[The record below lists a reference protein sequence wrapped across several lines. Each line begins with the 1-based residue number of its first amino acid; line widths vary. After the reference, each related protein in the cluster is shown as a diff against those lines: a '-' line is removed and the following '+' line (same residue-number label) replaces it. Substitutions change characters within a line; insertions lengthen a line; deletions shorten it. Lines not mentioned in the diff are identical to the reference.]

1 MKRLACL
8 NAGLLVGWIAGAGDA
23 VAVLVENPRSFDS
36 AASAVAF
43 AGVAVAL
50 SCGTGGVAGLALAAS
65 PRRPGPGVVWLGVA
79 GWLFAWVGVR
89 VHVKW
94 FFGEP
99 LTAWPYAA
107 VNLGLALAAIAV
119 GLLLHRAARGR
130 LRFLDAFGFTRLV
143 MVVAGLGAAMR
154 LVSPSSLEPVA
165 AEQDPPAAARDVLL
179 ITLDTTRADHL
190 SSYGY
195 PRGTTPALDRLA
207 RRGTVWP
214 VAYAPI
220 PLTNPSHAS
229 IFSGRL
235 PREHGVRNNGTA
247 LPREVATFVPALASQ
262 GWNCAAFVSGIPLKA
277 GLSGLAPGFSA
288 YDDTFS
294 PLERVHPMLTTLAI
308 VRLANRVLPVDFV
321 ERRAEDTARAAVR
334 WLADSEGPRFVWV
347 HFFDPHTPYDAPSVM
362 RARFAVESPGWT
374 ASGRAVGE
382 WPMADYDAEL
392 READRHLEDLVRAF
406 DAATDGRG
414 VVVVTAD
421 HGEGLEQHGE
431 LAHGSQLF
439 EEDLRVPLIHRGPLV
454 RVETPPARPVAP
466 FAPVSTTMLAR
477 WLSAWAG
484 ARPFPNRGDAPAAD
498 APVAPG
504 DDPSRRLLFETF
516 APEGRFDQS
525 AVLDERGRK
534 VLVNWDS
541 GAESAYDL
549 LRDPGETAPR
559 EVSGEWSELRADL
572 VPPDA
577 AIGELDPEV
586 VRRLRALGYLH

>member
-1 MKRLACL
+1 
-8 NAGLLVGWIAGAGDA
+8 
-23 VAVLVENPRSFDS
+23 
-36 AASAVAF
+36 
-43 AGVAVAL
+43 
-50 SCGTGGVAGLALAAS
+50 
-65 PRRPGPGVVWLGVA
+65 
-79 GWLFAWVGVR
+79 
-89 VHVKW
+89 
-94 FFGEP
+94 
-99 LTAWPYAA
+99 
-107 VNLGLALAAIAV
+107 
-119 GLLLHRAARGR
+119 
-130 LRFLDAFGFTRLV
+130 
-143 MVVAGLGAAMR
+143 
-154 LVSPSSLEPVA
+154 
-165 AEQDPPAAARDVLL
+165 
-179 ITLDTTRADHL
+179 
-190 SSYGY
+190 
-195 PRGTTPALDRLA
+195 
-207 RRGTVWP
+207 
-214 VAYAPI
+214 
-220 PLTNPSHAS
+220 
-229 IFSGRL
+229 
-235 PREHGVRNNGTA
+235 
-247 LPREVATFVPALASQ
+247 
-262 GWNCAAFVSGIPLKA
+262 
-277 GLSGLAPGFSA
+277 
-288 YDDTFS
+288 
-294 PLERVHPMLTTLAI
+294 
-308 VRLANRVLPVDFV
+308 
-321 ERRAEDTARAAVR
+321 
-334 WLADSEGPRFVWV
+334 
-347 HFFDPHTPYDAPSVM
+347 
-362 RARFAVESPGWT
+362 
-374 ASGRAVGE
+374 
-382 WPMADYDAEL
+382 MADYDAEL